1 MTRDEI
7 AGDTPAAT
15 GNAERST
22 SNAQCQTPIN
32 HEQASN
38 VKVTYC
44 GAIAGRCFLKMYF

>member
-15 GNAERST
+15 GNAERP
-22 SNAQCQTPIN
+22 TPIN
-32 HEQASN
+32 REQASN